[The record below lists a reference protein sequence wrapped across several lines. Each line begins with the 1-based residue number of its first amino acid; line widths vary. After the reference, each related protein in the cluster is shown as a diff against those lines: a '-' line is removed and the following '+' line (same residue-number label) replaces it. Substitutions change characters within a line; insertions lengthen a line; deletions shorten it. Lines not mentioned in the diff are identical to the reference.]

1 MPTFAL
7 KNLVFRMEKRII
19 ISKQAREKLSEMYGT
34 VNVSRAL
41 NFRSNS
47 FMSREIRQ
55 AAVNDH
61 NGIII
66 KL

>member
-1 MPTFAL
+1 
-7 KNLVFRMEKRII
+7 MEKRII
-19 ISKQAREKLSEMYGT
+19 ISKQAREALIQMYGAA
-34 VNVSRAL
+34 NVSKAL

-55 AAVNDH
+55 VAVNDH